1 MTVHTC
7 NHKNWKA
14 GIRGVSVNTERLC
27 LINQLRNHI
36 ALENS
41 TEEGK
46 IFI

>member
-14 GIRGVSVNTERLC
+14 GIRGVSANTERPC
-27 LINQLRNHI
+27 LIDQLRNHI